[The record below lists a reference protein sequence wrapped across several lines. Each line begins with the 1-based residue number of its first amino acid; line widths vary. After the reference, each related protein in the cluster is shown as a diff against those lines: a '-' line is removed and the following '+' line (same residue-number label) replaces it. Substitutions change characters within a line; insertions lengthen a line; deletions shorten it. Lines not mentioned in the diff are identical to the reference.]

1 MGCRRPPNSTGL
13 CAVTALLVS
22 GLACGPRAVTR
33 NDAPELHKAIDLNER
48 LVRPG
53 ALVELRGTVSHSDS
67 VYSVLFLED
76 SSGAVRVEARDLDSG
91 LEPGRRAQVQ
101 GIVAEGPR
109 GLYFLTDAVVQP
121 LPGRGTTE
129 VLRAPLEGLLAARF
143 QNRWVEVEG
152 VVQSAALEPSGRLSL
167 NMVVGRRLVSVR
179 VVRFE
184 GVSVKDLPDATVR
197 VRGVLA
203 TTFDYR
209 GQPVHVEIWVP
220 AFRYVAVV
228 KPAANPAAVPLWAIA
243 RLAAHRAAG
252 LPAGR
257 IRLRGTLAVRTAG
270 GAPALRDGTGEI
282 PVRFAVESA
291 PAGSGQIELVGF
303 SVMATGGL
311 TLAEALPVA
320 AASGARLETIET
332 AAAVHALDPRRA
344 LLRYPLRLRGVVT
357 YSDPVEKLLFVQD
370 RTAGIFVSIR
380 DAAQGVPSPG
390 QRVEV
395 VGATDAGDFAPTVVP
410 SRIRIL
416 AGSGPMPQPAVFTVD
431 ALMEGLQDGNWV
443 EVSGV
448 VRSVREESRHP
459 VIELANGND
468 RFRAHV
474 IGDPAW
480 AARLIDCRVRLR
492 GVCGT
497 VFNRR
502 RQLIGIQLFVPGQA
516 FVHIEEAAPANPF
529 SLAPQLIAGLM
540 QFSPKRSPDHRVRIQ
555 GVAVL
560 EIPGR
565 LYMQDATGGL
575 LVIGSGMP
583 PISPGDLVEAA
594 GFPQSGS
601 SNPILTDAL
610 VRVTGHAAPPVA
622 LPIVAE
628 QAREG
633 RYDAQLVRVEGSVVD
648 RVSTAEGSGV
658 VLQSGTN
665 YLTAQLAAGAGDL
678 SGLER
683 GAVVAASGVCSIF
696 ENDGLRA
703 IFVPNSFRL
712 LLRSPADVEVLA
724 SPPWWNG
731 EKALRII
738 LSMAGLVALTS
749 AWAVVLRR
757 RVRAQTGVI
766 RRELDEQAALRVKKE
781 AAEAASAAKSEFL
794 ANMSHEMRTPLNAV
808 LGFAHL
814 VRETDLGPEQREYV
828 ELIHQS
834 ADLLL
839 SVINDVLDFSKLDAG
854 QLALE
859 SARFQLP
866 ASVGNCMALFK
877 HAAERKGVGLSLTI
891 APEVPDAVSG
901 DSLRLGQIL
910 MNLIGNAVK
919 FTSQGSISVAVSVRE
934 RLAEAVRI
942 EIAVADTGIGIPPE
956 AQAAVFSAFVQ
967 ADSSTARKH
976 GGTGLGLAI
985 ASRLARMMGGSIRV
999 ESEPGRGST
1008 FAFDVLLGMVAA
1020 ESPAPV
1026 ATTAPTSL
1034 TIRPLSVLVAEDN
1047 LVNQRLVER
1056 LLERA
1061 GHRAVVVP
1069 DGRQAVARCSQER
1082 FDAVLMDVQMP
1093 ELDGLQATSQIRAL
1107 EAALGRHTPII
1118 ALTAHGMAGDREKC
1132 LTAGADSYLSKPI
1145 RPAELVDA
1153 LAALCGA
1160 APLPPS

>member
-1 MGCRRPPNSTGL
+1 
-13 CAVTALLVS
+13 VLVS
-22 GLACGPRAVTR
+22 GIACGPRAVTG
-33 NDAPELHKAIDLNER
+33 NSVPELRKASDLNER
-48 LVRPG
+48 RVRPG
-53 ALVELRGTVSHSDS
+53 ALVELRGTVSHADS
-67 VYSVLFLED
+67 ASSTLFIED

-91 LEPGRRAQVQ
+91 LEPGRRARVR
-101 GIVAEGPR
+101 GIVATTSR
-109 GLYFLTDAVVQP
+109 GYFLTDAVVQT
-121 LPGRGTTE
+121 LPGRGTTA
-129 VLRAPLEGLLAARF
+129 VLRVPLDRLLAGRF
-143 QNRWVEVEG
+143 QNRWVELEG
-152 VVQSAALEPSGRLSL
+152 VVQSAALEPSGRLL
-167 NMVVGRRLVSVR
+167 INMVVERRPVSVR
-179 VVRFE
+179 VVHYE

-197 VRGVLA
+197 VRGVLG
-203 TTFDYR
+203 TIFDYR
-209 GQPVHVEIWVP
+209 GQPVHVEIWAP
-220 AFRYVAVV
+220 AFRYVEVV
-228 KPAANPAAVPLWAIA
+228 KPAANPAAVPLWTIA
-243 RLAAHRAAG
+243 RLTAHRAAG
-252 LPAGR
+252 LPAR
-257 IRLRGTLAVRTAG
+257 RVRLQGALAIHTAG
-270 GAPALRDGTGEI
+270 GAPTLRDGTGEI
-282 PVRFAVESA
+282 PVHFAVESA
-291 PAGSGQIELVGF
+291 PAVNGRIELVGF
-303 SVMATGGL
+303 SVIGPGGL
-311 TLAEALPVA
+311 TLTEALPVA
-320 AASGARLETIET
+320 ASSGARLRTVET
-332 AAAVHALDPRRA
+332 AAAVRALEPRRA
-344 LLRYPLRLRGVVT
+344 LLRYPVRLEGVVT
-357 YSDPVEKLLFVQD
+357 YSDPVEKLLFIQD

-380 DAAQGVPSPG
+380 NAAQEVPRPG

-395 VGATDAGDFAPTVVP
+395 VGSTDAGDFAPTVVL

-416 AGSGPMPQPAVFTVD
+416 PGSGRMPEPATFTAD
-431 ALMEGLQDGNWV
+431 ELMEGRQDSNWV

-459 VIELANGND
+459 VIEVANGND
-468 RFRAHV
+468 RMRALV
-474 IGDPAW
+474 LADPAW
-480 AARLIDCRVRLR
+480 AAGLIDSRVRVR

-502 RQLIGIQLFVPGQA
+502 RQVIGIQLFVPGPA
-516 FVHIEEAAPANPF
+516 FVHIEEAAPDPF
-529 SLAPQLIAGLM
+529 TLAPTLIAGLM
-540 QFSPKRSPDHRVRIQ
+540 QFSLKHSPDHRVRIQ
-555 GVAVL
+555 GLAVL

-565 LYMQDATGGL
+565 LYMQDASGGL
-575 LVIGSGMP
+575 LAMGSGMP
-583 PISPGDLVEAA
+583 PISPGDLVEAV
-594 GFPQSGS
+594 GFPQPGS
-601 SNPILTDAL
+601 SNPILADAL

-622 LPIVAE
+622 IPIVAE

-683 GAVVAASGVCSIF
+683 GAMVAASGVCSIF

-703 IFVPNSFRL
+703 VFVPNSFRL
-712 LLRSPADVEVLA
+712 LLRSPADVKVLA

-738 LSMAGLVALTS
+738 LSMAALIALTS

-757 RVRAQTGVI
+757 RVRAQTRVI

-781 AAEAASAAKSEFL
+781 AAEAASAAKGEFL

-814 VRETDLGPEQREYV
+814 VRDTDLKPEQREYV

-859 SARFQLP
+859 SVRFQLP
-866 ASVGNCMALFK
+866 ESVGNCIALFK
-877 HAAERKGVGLSLTI
+877 HAAERKGVGLSLSI
-891 APEVPDAVSG
+891 APDVPNAVSG

-919 FTSQGSISVAVSVRE
+919 FTTEGSISVAVSVRE
-934 RLAEAVRI
+934 PLGEAVRI
-942 EIAVADTGIGIPPE
+942 EIAVSDTGIGIAPE

-985 ASRLARMMGGSIRV
+985 AARLARMMGGSLRLA
-999 ESEPGRGST
+999 SEPGRGST
-1008 FAFDVLLGMVAA
+1008 FTFDVVLGLAAA
-1020 ESPAPV
+1020 ENAAPEP
-1026 ATTAPTSL
+1026 TAPTNP

-1047 LVNQRLVER
+1047 LVNQRLVQR

-1061 GHRAVVVP
+1061 GHRAVLVP
-1069 DGRQAVARCSQER
+1069 DGLQAVARCSQER

-1132 LTAGADSYLSKPI
+1132 LMAGADTYLSKPI

-1160 APLPPS
+1160 VAPLPPA